1 MNKLDFSWK
10 GEFRKDYNDV
20 QNKNSHQ
27 NKATR
32 QSCSKYSHSTPKETA
47 IYKEKHPAVLYSYS
61 TLVIQI
67 FAKLT
72 IFKKKSAESCK

>member
-20 QNKNSHQ
+20 QNSHQ

-32 QSCSKYSHSTPKETA
+32 QSCSKYSHSIPKETA
-47 IYKEKHPAVLYSYS
+47 I
-61 TLVIQI
+61 I
-67 FAKLT
+67 
-72 IFKKKSAESCK
+72 